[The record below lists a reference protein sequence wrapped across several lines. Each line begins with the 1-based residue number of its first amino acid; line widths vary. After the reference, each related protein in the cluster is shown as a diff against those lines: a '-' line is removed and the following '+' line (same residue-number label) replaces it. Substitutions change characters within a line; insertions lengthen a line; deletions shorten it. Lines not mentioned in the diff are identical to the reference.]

1 MPVSIGGSTGI
12 GGNDGTVGTPAV
24 RGSANNTG
32 IYFPSAGN
40 VAIAINGVQKVL
52 IDNTGIITSNGV
64 NLLSTFIANTA
75 TEAGQIP
82 FSTNGT
88 TFTPTQKIVQ
98 GTAQASTSG
107 LTIDFTSIPSWVKRI
122 TIMLSSV
129 STSGT
134 SSLRFQL
141 GDSGGIENTGYASN
155 ALTSSTSAAVNT
167 TNSTAG
173 FDGGSIGSSSNVF
186 NGAFVL
192 TNVTSNTWVCQGS
205 ISNTGDS
212 RFMSISGGK
221 SLSDTLTQVRI
232 TTVNGTDT
240 FDAGSINIM
249 YE

>member
-1 MPVSIGGSTGI
+1 MPVKLNSSGGGSVTLTTPSTASDFTATFPAVTGNVVTT
-12 GGNDGTVGTPAV
+12 GSTAAVTPAM
-24 RGSANNTG
+24 
-32 IYFPSAGN
+32 
-40 VAIAINGVQKVL
+40 L
-52 IDNTGIITSNGV
+52 
-64 NLLSTFIANTA
+64 
-75 TEAGQIP
+75 
-82 FSTNGT
+82 
-88 TFTPTQKIVQ
+88 TQPLTQ
-98 GTAQASTSG
+98 STAQASTSG
-107 LTIDFTSIPSWVKRI
+107 TSIDFTGIPSWVKRI
-122 TIMLSSV
+122 TIMLSGV

-155 ALTSSTSAAVNT
+155 ALTSSTSAAINT
-167 TNSTAG
+167 ANSTAG
-173 FDGGSIGSSSNVF
+173 FDGGSIASSSNVL
-186 NGAFVL
+186 NGALVL

-232 TTVNGTDT
+232 TTANGTDT

>member
-1 MPVSIGGSTGI
+1 MSTVSATNLKHASSASNNIVLDASGNTAISGSA
-12 GGNDGTVGTPAV
+12 TVGGVAV
-24 RGSANNTG
+24 VTTTG
-32 IYFPSAGN
+32 TQTLTNKTLTSPVI
-40 VAIAINGVQKVL
+40 
-52 IDNTGIITSNGV
+52 TGASVSSMASSVITSDT
-64 NLLSTFIANTA
+64 SKSA
-75 TEAGQIP
+75 T
-82 FSTNGT
+82 
-88 TFTPTQKIVQ
+88 
-98 GTAQASTSG
+98 STSV
-107 LTIDFTSIPSWVKRI
+107 DFTGIPSWVKRI
-122 TIMLSSV
+122 TIMLSGV

-167 TNSTAG
+167 ANSTAG
-173 FDGGSIGSSSNVF
+173 FDGGSIASSSNVL
-186 NGAFVL
+186 NGALVL

-232 TTVNGTDT
+232 TTANGTDT
-240 FDAGSINIM
+240 FDAGSINII